1 MLAHLLE
8 QNLLRT
14 LEKEDIDTCEEALS
28 SRVWGS
34 SPLVALRG
42 VWQRPVEKAGVSFC
56 RNTEKAWTPVKLSR
70 YHCGLYRGG
79 GPWLGFGRIGKSY
92 AEKGSIPGWGR
103 FPGVG
108 NGNPLQCSCLG
119 NPMDRGA
126 SQTTVCGAAKSWHDQ
141 AHVHEAEKTGRNS
154 PAGGGRQGMFEEAPQ
169 GPPEGRVAWGDGVGV
184 CEMTWVSR
192 QSALSKPLP
201 FTASIIYV
209 TVIK

>member
-169 GPPEGRVAWGDGVGV
+169 GPPEGGLL
-184 CEMTWVSR
+184 EETE
-192 QSALSKPLP
+192 
-201 FTASIIYV
+201 
-209 TVIK
+209 